1 MKTKSTLIHTL
12 CAISLTAAHTA
23 SAEPEMRD
31 AATHEQLQKK
41 SHAAVIQDPM
51 KKLPP
56 ASESD
61 PAKDVPKDLISQS
74 DILSFEGTFTLV
86 PKRAILAIP
95 KDLEK
100 RSQLADATK
109 LVGWAEFHA
118 NNRGWITTVEVTREQ
133 AEGNSPIDEGI
144 LNSFKDSTTIVV
156 ATYHGGPISI
166 LPLKAPPAEEKPAK
180 DPASKP

>member
-12 CAISLTAAHTA
+12 CAIALTAAHIA
-23 SAEPEMRD
+23 NAEPEMRD

-56 ASESD
+56 ANESD
-61 PAKDVPKDLISQS
+61 PAKNVPKDLISQS

-100 RSQLADATK
+100 RTQLADATK

-118 NNRGWITTVEVTREQ
+118 NNRGWITIVEVTREQ
-133 AEGNSPIDEGI
+133 AEGNSPIDEDI

-166 LPLKAPPAEEKPAK
+166 LPLKAPPAK

>member
-1 MKTKSTLIHTL
+1 MKTTLSHTL
-12 CAISLTAAHTA
+12 CAIALTAAHTA
-23 SAEPEMRD
+23 SAQPEMRD

-56 ASESD
+56 ANESD
-61 PAKDVPKDLISQS
+61 PAKDAPKDLISQS
-74 DILSFEGTFTLV
+74 DILSFDGTFTLV

-100 RSQLADATK
+100 RSQLVNATK

-118 NNRGWITTVEVTREQ
+118 NNRGWITTLEVTREQ
-133 AEGNSPIDEGI
+133 AEGNSPIDEDI

-166 LPLKAPPAEEKPAK
+166 LPPKTPTAEEKTSEEPA
-180 DPASKP
+180 PKP

>member
-12 CAISLTAAHTA
+12 CAIALTAAHIA
-23 SAEPEMRD
+23 NAESEMRD
-31 AATHEQLQKK
+31 AATHEELQKK

-56 ASESD
+56 ANESD
-61 PAKDVPKDLISQS
+61 PAKDTPKDLISQS
-74 DILSFEGTFTLV
+74 DILSFDGTFTLV

-100 RSQLADATK
+100 RTQLADATK

-133 AEGNSPIDEGI
+133 AEGNSPIDEDI
-144 LNSFKDSTTIVV
+144 LNGFKDSTTIVV

-166 LPLKAPPAEEKPAK
+166 LPPKAPPAEEKTNEE
-180 DPASKP
+180 PASKP

>member
-1 MKTKSTLIHTL
+1 MKTKHTLTL
-12 CAISLTAAHTA
+12 CAIALTAAHIA

-61 PAKDVPKDLISQS
+61 PAKDAPKDLISQS
-74 DILSFEGTFTLV
+74 DTLCFDGTFTLV

-95 KDLEK
+95 KDLEE
-100 RSQLADATK
+100 RTQLVDATK
-109 LVGWAEFHA
+109 LVGWAEFYA
-118 NNRGWITTVEVTREQ
+118 NNRGWITTLEVTREQ
-133 AEGNSPIDEGI
+133 AEGNSPIDEDI
-144 LNSFKDSTTIVV
+144 LNSFKDSTTIIV

-166 LPLKAPPAEEKPAK
+166 LPLKAPPAE

>member
-1 MKTKSTLIHTL
+1 MKTKPTLIHTL
-12 CAISLTAAHTA
+12 CVIALTTANTA

-41 SHAAVIQDPM
+41 LHAAVIQDPM

-61 PAKDVPKDLISQS
+61 PAKDASKDLISQS
-74 DILSFEGTFTLV
+74 DILCFDGTFTLV

-95 KDLEK
+95 KELEE
-100 RSQLADATK
+100 RTRLVNATK
-109 LVGWAEFHA
+109 LFGWAEFHA
-118 NNRGWITTVEVTREQ
+118 NNRGWITTLEVTREQ
-133 AEGNSPIDEGI
+133 AEGNSPIDQDI
-144 LNSFKDSTTIVV
+144 QASFKDSKTIVV

-166 LPLKAPPAEEKPAK
+166 LPPKTTAEEKPAE
-180 DPASKP
+180 DPALKP

>member
-1 MKTKSTLIHTL
+1 MKTTLSHTL
-12 CAISLTAAHTA
+12 CAIALTAAHTA
-23 SAEPEMRD
+23 SAQPEMRD

-56 ASESD
+56 ANETD
-61 PAKDVPKDLISQS
+61 PAKDAPKDLISQS
-74 DILSFEGTFTLV
+74 DILSFDGTFTLV

-100 RSQLADATK
+100 RTQLVNATK

-118 NNRGWITTVEVTREQ
+118 NNRGWITTLEVTREQ
-133 AEGNSPIDEGI
+133 AEGNSPIDEDI

-166 LPLKAPPAEEKPAK
+166 LPPKTPTAEEKTSEEPA
-180 DPASKP
+180 PKP